1 MSEQSM
7 GAELG
12 TPRDRAIAYLEL
24 RQHGT
29 YKGGAEKNVK
39 TGLMPDKVRRTEPL
53 VDAVTAYEQV
63 IDRMG
68 QKGFVGSQQAL
79 ENLRPQAYDAMRGMQ
94 WGARAADFLLTA
106 AIWIGPW
113 RRVIHGRNALL
124 LKGAATW
131 GMMRF
136 RPIEWAVATATKIGG
151 SLATTETVAPVV
163 NKILQGGERVPKPP
177 IVPKP
182 MTA

>member
-39 TGLMPDKVRRTEPL
+39 TGLIPDKVRRTEPL

-79 ENLRPQAYDAMRGMQ
+79 ENLRPQAYDAMRGVQ

-106 AIWIGPW
+106 AIWLGPT
-113 RRVIHGRNALL
+113 RRVIRGLP
-124 LKGAATW
+124 LKAAATW
-131 GMMRF
+131 AMMRF
-136 RPIEWAVATATKIGG
+136 RPLEWAVATATKIGG
-151 SLATTETVAPVV
+151 SVATTETVAPVV
-163 NKILQGGERVPKPP
+163 NKILQGGERVPKTPA
-177 IVPKP
+177 VPKP
-182 MTA
+182 MAA

>member
-39 TGLMPDKVRRTEPL
+39 TGLVPDKVRRTEPL
-53 VDAVTAYEQV
+53 VDTVTAYEQV

-68 QKGFVGSQQAL
+68 QKGFEGSQQAL
-79 ENLRPQAYDAMRGMQ
+79 ENLRPQAYDIMRGVQ
-94 WGARAADFLLTA
+94 WHARAADFLLTA
-106 AIWIGPW
+106 LMWIGPT
-113 RRVIHGRNALL
+113 RRIIRGPVKL
-124 LKGAATW
+124 AATW
-131 GMMRF
+131 AMVRF
-136 RPIEWAVATATKIGG
+136 RPIEWAAATATKVGG
-151 SLATTETVAPVV
+151 SIATTETVAPIV
-163 NKILQGGERVPKPP
+163 NKILQGGERVQKPP
-177 IVPKP
+177 VAPTP
-182 MTA
+182 MAA

>member
-7 GAELG
+7 GAEMG
-12 TPRDRAIAYLEL
+12 SPRDRAIAYLEL

-39 TGLMPDKVRRTEPL
+39 TGLIPDKVRRTEPL

-68 QKGFVGSQQAL
+68 QKGFEGSQQAL
-79 ENLRPQAYDAMRGMQ
+79 ENLRPQAYDAMRGVQ

-106 AIWIGPW
+106 AIWFPGIA
-113 RRVIHGRNALL
+113 GRGLIK
-124 LKGAATW
+124 KGALTW
-131 GMMRF
+131 AMMRF
-136 RPIEWAVATATKIGG
+136 RPIEWVAAQGAKLAGTV
-151 SLATTETVAPVV
+151 ATTETVAPVV
-163 NKILQGGERVPKPP
+163 NKILQGGERVPKTPV
-177 IVPKP
+177 VPKP
-182 MTA
+182 MAA

>member
-39 TGLMPDKVRRTEPL
+39 TGLIPDKVRRTEPL
-53 VDAVTAYEQV
+53 VDAVTTYEQV

-68 QKGFVGSQQAL
+68 QKGFEGSQQAL
-79 ENLRPQAYDAMRGMQ
+79 ESLRPQAYDAMRGMQ

-106 AIWIGPW
+106 AIWFPGIA
-113 RRVIHGRNALL
+113 GRGLIK
-124 LKGAATW
+124 KGALTW
-131 GMMRF
+131 AMMRF
-136 RPIEWAVATATKIGG
+136 RPIEWAAATATKMGG
-151 SLATTETVAPVV
+151 VFATTETVAPVV
-163 NKILQGGERVPKPP
+163 NKILQGGERVVKTPV
-177 IVPKP
+177 VPKP
-182 MTA
+182 MAA

>member
-39 TGLMPDKVRRTEPL
+39 TGLVPDKVRRTEPL
-53 VDAVTAYEQV
+53 VDSVTAYEQV

-68 QKGFVGSQQAL
+68 KKGFEGSQQAL
-79 ENLRPQAYDAMRGMQ
+79 ENLRPQAYDIMRGAQ
-94 WGARAADFLLTA
+94 WGARATDFLLTA
-106 AIWIGPW
+106 AIWFPGIA
-113 RRVIHGRNALL
+113 GRGLIK
-124 LKGAATW
+124 KGALTW
-131 GMMRF
+131 AMMRF

-151 SLATTETVAPVV
+151 ALATTETVAPVV

-177 IVPKP
+177 VVPTP
-182 MTA
+182 MAA